1 MLKIKRITD
10 PPAKT
15 DGVRVL
21 VERIWPRGVQ
31 EDAAQINEWPQVI
44 APSETLRKWYGN
56 KKEKWDEFRKRYTIE
71 LHKGEARQVIEAL
84 RLRAKKET
92 ITLVHAAKDEERNCA
107 VILRELLSMKID

>member
-1 MLKIKRITD
+1 MLKIKRISE

-31 EDAAQINEWPQVI
+31 EDAAQINEWPQAI
-44 APSETLRKWYGN
+44 APSEVLRKWYGN
-56 KKEKWDEFRKRYTIE
+56 KKEKWTEFRKRYTIE

-84 RLRAKKET
+84 RQRGKN
-92 ITLVHAAKDEERNCA
+92 VRSCP
-107 VILRELLSMKID
+107 